1 MRLGVDEVGVT
12 ELIAVVEHTRCL
24 AVVAGALLL
33 DRLGDEPGLVA
44 AVDPAT
50 APEPV
55 RAILGEIGASLPSG
69 MPVPGLWRAIARN
82 AHHLEST
89 WRKEQV
95 VMRAGALSVLDKRR
109 LALAVAMAGRSRYMI
124 EYASALVRGAGDD
137 DEAVLEVLGVVDHFT
152 ALNTLSDAMQIDSD
166 IRPPLTGARSATA
179 PIAAAP
185 PVAAAAPLSPLQAA
199 PVEVTAR
206 PSVFTAPK
214 PRPAAP
220 QGGPTPS
227 ETLSPETSTDVEAAE
242 RRLRAALAAEA
253 AMESEQRAKIK
264 KGAFGCA
271 GLLVLLFILAML
283 FL

>member
-44 AVDPAT
+44 PVDPAT

-55 RAILGEIGASLPSG
+55 RAILGEIAASLPSG
-69 MPVPGLWRAIARN
+69 MPAPGLWRAIARN

-124 EYASALVRGAGDD
+124 EYEGALVRSAGDD
-137 DEAVLEVLGVVDHFT
+137 DAAVLEVLGVVDHYT

-166 IRPPLTGARSATA
+166 IRPPAAPPAAPSRPMAVFPAPVRPAPPPPARTEPAARSE
-179 PIAAAP
+179 PIAAA
-185 PVAAAAPLSPLQAA
+185 VSA
-199 PVEVTAR
+199 E
-206 PSVFTAPK
+206 
-214 PRPAAP
+214 
-220 QGGPTPS
+220 
-227 ETLSPETSTDVEAAE
+227 PETVDAKEVAE
-242 RRLRAALAAEA
+242 RRLRM
-253 AMESEQRAKIK
+253 AMA
-264 KGAFGCA
+264 
-271 GLLVLLFILAML
+271 
-283 FL
+283 